1 MCFFRFSLT
10 LSLYPVGLKEGVPL
24 AMYPCVVLPYPCTLR
39 TFFSSRYCFYPG
51 VGGKRSLTAQGYVTK
66 GFFLTSP
73 NRAMDF
79 SNAGATERIGDAF
92 RAHINWRVGG
102 KQRNAYGPRR
112 PDEDAAKDD
121 LDAMRAVAS
130 GMSREDGF
138 AAMAAEA
145 ERLKAGKPP
154 SKQGSVEHLGD
165 GYRARVDWRATG
177 EMRQVHGPRR
187 AEEKRA
193 QADLEAMREAA
204 SMHDDVLQSRIAI
217 FIRARYL
224 QQQAEAERRV
234 ELFAHRR
241 DKAQRAAEEEECDS
255 GSDNSHMDFEAYE
268 ELDEEDDGMVDY
280 AWKSSA
286 RSSRRR
292 SRRYLLFLNLHA
304 QTRPHCCWRSYR
316 RRRVAGALS
325 HVPFRD

>member
-1 MCFFRFSLT
+1 
-10 LSLYPVGLKEGVPL
+10 
-24 AMYPCVVLPYPCTLR
+24 
-39 TFFSSRYCFYPG
+39 
-51 VGGKRSLTAQGYVTK
+51 
-66 GFFLTSP
+66 
-73 NRAMDF
+73 MDF

-268 ELDEEDDGMVDY
+268 ELGEEDDGMVDY

-286 RSSRRR
+286 ELPLPLQAALRCRGHCRSTLSGLRKAPSGTSLAMYPSVDFALQAQGYVSKGRSSLSDAPFGRF
-292 SRRYLLFLNLHA
+292 SL
-304 QTRPHCCWRSYR
+304 PHPGIRQE
-316 RRRVAGALS
+316 GTALA
-325 HVPFRD
+325 